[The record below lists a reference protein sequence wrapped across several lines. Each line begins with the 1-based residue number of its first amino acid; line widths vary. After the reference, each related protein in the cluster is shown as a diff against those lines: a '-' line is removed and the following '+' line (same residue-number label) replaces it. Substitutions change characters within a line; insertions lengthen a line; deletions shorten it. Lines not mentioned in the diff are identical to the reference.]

1 MSGPRM
7 RFVTVKT
14 AEQQAALML
23 VGTGDGLVRRRTQLT
38 SAIRGYGAELGLI
51 AAKGLDKIEPLLAR
65 IAAHTPLPGLAQEL
79 FAAHAKEYARLQA
92 QIREIE
98 AKLRAWHKHN
108 ELSRRLAEVPG
119 IGPIGATLAVMK
131 GPNPKALP
139 RGRHFSPLIRFTPKA
154 PPTPRP
160 T

>member
-1 MSGPRM
+1 
-7 RFVTVKT
+7 
-14 AEQQAALML
+14 ML
-23 VGTGDGLVRRRTQLT
+23 VGTPDAPVRRRAQLT
-38 SAIRGYGAELGLI
+38 NSTRGYAAEVGLI

-65 IAAHTPLPGLAQEL
+65 IAAHAALPGLAQEL

-119 IGPIGATLAVMK
+119 IGPIGATLAVK
-131 GPNPKALP
+131 NGPNPKAFCSRP
-139 RGRHFSPLIRFTPKA
+139 GFSAWVGMTA
-154 PPTPRP
+154 EAH
-160 T
+160 